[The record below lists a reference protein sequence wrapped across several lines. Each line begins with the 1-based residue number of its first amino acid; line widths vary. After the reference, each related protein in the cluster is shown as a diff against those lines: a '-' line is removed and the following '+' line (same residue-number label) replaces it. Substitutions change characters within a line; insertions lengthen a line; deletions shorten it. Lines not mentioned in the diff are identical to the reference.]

1 MNRNMMGIIASFLY
15 ILFVIGFAT
24 FLKKKYHASSE
35 ITRKTVHI
43 LSGNWI
49 FISHYFFDSLEF
61 AVIAPMCFILINY
74 LSLKYNLI
82 SVIERE
88 QTESG
93 EVDSYGTVYYSVST
107 LLLVVFDFISKSVYP
122 SYLGLLIMAYG
133 DGFAALI
140 GKKYGRKTNFFKDKT
155 LEGSMTLF
163 FISLAIS
170 GAVLYVVQ
178 GKLLLVES
186 LLISSLAVLLEFK
199 SFKGSDNLTLPLG
212 VGIYSYFIVS
222 FPTFT
227 IIASFVNLLVV
238 GFAYYKKSLT
248 SDGILLAFLTG
259 VILYALGDFPM
270 YMALLLFFIAGSL
283 TGIFKNVYKEEGEK
297 LHKRTG
303 ARTGVQVLAN
313 SLPALLV
320 LIVSHFGGLPME
332 HSLLA
337 GITCL
342 SASCSDTFASEFG
355 MLSPHEPVSILTL
368 KPLKR
373 GLSGAVSIVGI
384 FAALMGSMLIASCVF
399 FYPQFGVF
407 EFFTIT
413 MLGFIGSLLDSFI
426 GALAQVKYIYEDG
439 NISERS
445 DLEGEIVA
453 QKGFYLINNDVVN
466 FLSVGFITLVT
477 YYISMLK

>member
-1 MNRNMMGIIASFLY
+1 MNRNMIGITASFLY

-24 FLKKKYHASSE
+24 LLKKKYHASSE

-61 AVIAPMCFILINY
+61 AVIAPACFILINY
-74 LSLKYNLI
+74 LSLKYRII

-88 QTESG
+88 PTESG

-107 LLLVVFDFISKSVYP
+107 LLLVVFDFMTKSVYP

-140 GKKYGRKTNFFKDKT
+140 GQRYGKRNEFFKDKT
-155 LEGSMTLF
+155 LEGSLTLFVISFFLSNSILYFTQGKILFLESF
-163 FISLAIS
+163 FISVLAMI
-170 GAVLYVVQ
+170 
-178 GKLLLVES
+178 
-186 LLISSLAVLLEFK
+186 LEFK
-199 SFKGSDNLTLPLG
+199 SFKGSDNITLPIG
-212 VGIYSYFIVS
+212 VGIYSYFIVN
-222 FPTFT
+222 FPVATMV
-227 IIASFVNLLVV
+227 ASLVNLLVV

-248 SDGILLAFLTG
+248 HDGVLFAFFTG
-259 VILYALGDFPM
+259 VVLYALGDFPM
-270 YMALLLFFIAGSL
+270 YAALLLFFIAGSF
-283 TGIFKNVYKEEGEK
+283 TGIFKNRYKEEGEK

-303 ARTGVQVLAN
+303 ARNWVQVIAN
-313 SLPALLV
+313 SFPAV
-320 LIVSHFGGLPME
+320 LILCISHFAGLPME

-337 GITCL
+337 GISCL
-342 SASCSDTFASEFG
+342 AGSCADTFASEFG
-355 MLSPHEPVSILTL
+355 MLSSHEPVSILTL

-373 GLSGAVSIVGI
+373 GLSGGVSIMGV
-384 FAALMGSMLIASCVF
+384 FAALAGSMLIASCIF

-407 EFFTIT
+407 EFFTVS
-413 MLGFIGSLLDSFI
+413 MLGFISSLLDSVI
-426 GALAQVKYIYEDG
+426 GASAQVKYIYEDG

-453 QKGFYLINNDVVN
+453 QKGFYFINNDVVN
-466 FLSVGFITLVT
+466 FLSVGLITLAT
-477 YYISMLK
+477 YYISVLK